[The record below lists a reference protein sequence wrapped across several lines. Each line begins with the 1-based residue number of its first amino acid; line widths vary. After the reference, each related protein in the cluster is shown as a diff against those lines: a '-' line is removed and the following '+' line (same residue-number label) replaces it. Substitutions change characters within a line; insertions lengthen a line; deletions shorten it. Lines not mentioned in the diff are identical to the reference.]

1 MFYIFIFLIIL
12 YHLLIFILGTWNDFK
27 KYKIS
32 SFNYYQRFGFNNNY
46 CKVDYLIHAVSCG
59 EAMSTQPLI
68 DLIEKNKKKY
78 LLTVHTPTGFN
89 LIKKKVKYSILKP
102 FDLIPTMFYLILK
115 TQPKILFIAES
126 DSWPFMI
133 LFAKLFG
140 TKIYYINY
148 TLKGCL
154 RNYYHYLLSNKIYL
168 KIDAKNKKK
177 KYHFLGNLKWLSTN
191 KIIDQKF
198 KKNSLIISSAGKD
211 EIDIHLKLIRS
222 FPNINFIYVP
232 RHLNWENELKDKL
245 QDFKYLWLTHENQI
259 GDIENTN
266 LTIIWSFGLLNK
278 LYAKTHI
285 CLMGDTFNSVGGHN
299 LVEPAIHENALILG
313 PNYHT
318 CQDLAEELNII
329 YVKKIEEL
337 ILKLKDNQSFN
348 KNGKKNYQFVFNKQ
362 KNIKEKL
369 ITILDLN

>member
-1 MFYIFIFLIIL
+1 MYYILIFLLIL
-12 YHLLIFILGTWNDFK
+12 YQLLISLLGTWNDFK

-32 SFNYYQRFGFNNNY
+32 TYNYFQRFGFNNNY
-46 CKVDYLIHAVSCG
+46 SKVDYLIHAVSCG
-59 EAMSTQPLI
+59 EAMSCQPLI
-68 DLIEKNKKKY
+68 DIIEKSNKKY

-89 LIKKKVKYSILKP
+89 LIRKKVKYSILKP
-102 FDLIPTMFYLILK
+102 FDLIPTMFYLLLK

-148 TLKGCL
+148 TLKGYL
-154 RNYYHYLLSNKIYL
+154 RNFYHYVLADRIFL
-168 KIDAKNKKK
+168 KINVKNKKK

-191 KIIDQKF
+191 KIIDTKF
-198 KKNSLIISSAGKD
+198 KKTSLIISSAGKD
-211 EIDIHLKLIRS
+211 EIDIHLKLIKS

-232 RHLNWENELKDKL
+232 RHLNWENQLKDKL

-259 GDIENTN
+259 SEIENN
-266 LTIIWSFGLLNK
+266 HLVIIWSFGLLNK
-278 LYAKTHI
+278 LYAKTHM
-285 CLMGDTFNSVGGHN
+285 CLMGDTFNLVGGHN
-299 LVEPAIHENALILG
+299 LVEPAIHENTIILG

-318 CQDLAEELNII
+318 CRDLAAELNII

-337 ILKLKDNQSFN
+337 MFKLKDYNSFN
-348 KNGKKNYQFVFNKQ
+348 QQGKENYQLVFNKQ
-362 KNIKEKL
+362 KNIQEKL
-369 ITILDLN
+369 ITILDQN

>member
-68 DLIEKNKKKY
+68 DLMEKNKKKY

-148 TLKGCL
+148 TLKGYL
-154 RNYYHYLLSNKIYL
+154 RNYYHYLLANKIYL

-177 KYHFLGNLKWLSTN
+177 KYNFLGNLKWLSTN

-198 KKNSLIISSAGKD
+198 KKTSLIISSAGKD
-211 EIDIHLKLIRS
+211 EIDIHLKLIKS

-232 RHLNWENELKDKL
+232 RHLNWENQLKDKL
-245 QDFKYLWLTHENQI
+245 QDFKYLWLTRENQI
-259 GDIENTN
+259 GDIENN
-266 LTIIWSFGLLNK
+266 PLTIIWSFGLLNK

-348 KNGKKNYQFVFNKQ
+348 KKGIENYQFVFNKQ